1 MVDNLVARVIHV
13 DTTGVVMK
21 TVLIER
27 GQTET
32 AKRRE
37 RSRAHSIDIGSD
49 RASGV
54 DLSHDLLVTEC
65 GSELGEGDLGVVLHS
80 IARGPSWVAVHAHV
94 DVRALHIHCL
104 VLLASDVRNA
114 VLVDPGIGCVGVAA
128 VARASM
134 ATVNQSLDRR
144 NDISHLALRCDFDSI
159 SNR

>member
-1 MVDNLVARVIHV
+1 VC
-13 DTTGVVMK
+13 
-21 TVLIER
+21 ER
-27 GQTET
+27 GQRETET
-32 AKRRE
+32 ERETDRETEGKRRRE
-37 RSRAHSIDIGSD
+37 RARAHSIDIGSD

-134 ATVNQSLDRR
+134 ATVNESLDRR
-144 NDISHLALRCDFDSI
+144 DDISHLALRCDFDSI